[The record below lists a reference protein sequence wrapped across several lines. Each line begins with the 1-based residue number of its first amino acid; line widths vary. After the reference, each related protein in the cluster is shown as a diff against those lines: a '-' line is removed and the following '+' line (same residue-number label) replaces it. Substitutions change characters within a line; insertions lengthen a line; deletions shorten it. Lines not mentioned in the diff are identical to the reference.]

1 MPGGDGTGPFGTGPR
16 WGACLGAGFRRG
28 RGMGRGFGFGM
39 GSTGVYPADTQSRK
53 QVLENRKALLE
64 SELEALKSQLSEEK
78 SD

>member
-1 MPGGDGTGPFGTGPR
+1 
-16 WGACLGAGFRRG
+16 
-28 RGMGRGFGFGM
+28 MGRGFGFGM
-39 GSTGVYPADTQSRK
+39 GSPGVYPADAQSRR